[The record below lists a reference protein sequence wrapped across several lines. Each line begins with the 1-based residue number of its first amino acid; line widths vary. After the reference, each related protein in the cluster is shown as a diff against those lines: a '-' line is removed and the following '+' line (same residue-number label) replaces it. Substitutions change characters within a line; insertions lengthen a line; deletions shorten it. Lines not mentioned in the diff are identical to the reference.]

1 MSCSDFE
8 QWVVSDDPAERRKAA
23 EHATTCAP
31 CAARV
36 SGFGEL
42 QRLAGDWRQS
52 APEPSL
58 ALEGRIADALL
69 ELGERQ
75 GGLSRRRF
83 FLGVVAAAALMAL
96 AGGVLWEMERRGAG
110 PTQSSGTLLASRALA
125 EAERAERDHARAI
138 ARLEEAAQPL
148 LERAGDPALPA
159 KEAAKLLSVRE
170 RLRFLDST
178 IAEVKS
184 YLDENPYQAKA
195 RAVLL
200 ASYVEKTEI
209 LREVVSGSSGGVL

>member
-1 MSCSDFE
+1 MSCTEFE
-8 QWVVSDDPAERRKAA
+8 QWIVSDDPAERRKAA
-23 EHATTCAP
+23 EHAAGCTN
-31 CAARV
+31 CAARAA
-36 SGFGEL
+36 GFAEL
-42 QRLAGDWRQS
+42 QRMAGDWRQS

-58 ALEGRIADALL
+58 ALEGRIADALV
-69 ELGERQ
+69 ELGDRH
-75 GGLSRRRF
+75 GGRRRF
-83 FLGVVAAAALMAL
+83 FLGVVAAAVLMTV
-96 AGGVLWEMERRGAG
+96 AGGALWELERRGAG
-110 PTQSSGTLLASRALA
+110 PTQSSGTILASRALA

-138 ARLEEAAQPL
+138 ARLEEAAEPL

-159 KEAAKLLSVRE
+159 EEAAKLLSYRD

-209 LREVVSGSSGGVL
+209 LREVVSGSPGGVL

>member
-1 MSCSDFE
+1 MSCSEFE

-23 EHATTCAP
+23 EHAASCP
-31 CAARV
+31 QCAARV
-36 SGFGEL
+36 SGFMEL

-58 ALEGRIADALL
+58 TLEGRIADAL
-69 ELGERQ
+69 EIGERQ
-75 GGLSRRRF
+75 GGRRRF
-83 FLGVVAAAALMAL
+83 FLGVVAAAVLMTV
-96 AGGVLWEMERRGAG
+96 AGGALWEMERRGAG

-138 ARLEEAAQPL
+138 ARLEEAAEPL
-148 LERAGDPALPA
+148 LERAGDPAVPA
-159 KEAAKLLSVRE
+159 KEAARLLSYRN

-178 IAEVKS
+178 IADVKS